1 MKKKKSAIIF
11 CLILLFF
18 SFLILSFPRYA
29 FSQVGLLE
37 KIAISKE
44 ANTLEVRILF
54 NRYTDSSDFKLTQ
67 PNRIVIDF
75 SGIENIRSSRHI
87 DVNDCG
93 VNSIRTGMFKRDTAR
108 VVFDLEDE
116 FPPYKIERIEGGW
129 RVLFWGKEEAEA
141 EKEEIIS
148 EKVELQEAISHLEVN
163 PARAK
168 VNDSIVVDMSG
179 SQNAE
184 SMEIEVFDSEGTR
197 VASQKLS
204 PGSARWEIKL
214 EKPGEFVFKGKAFNA
229 ERKPSE
235 NLCETIIYINFPP
248 TCKPETL
255 YYEDYVGKAFIIDVS
270 GSTDPDGEIVKADFV
285 ALDEK
290 KNLVSKF
297 TSTKKPFIWK
307 KEFDREGI
315 YTIPVVVTDNAG
327 AVSQPSEVQ
336 VVVTRKKVFLLVE
349 AGSLFARG
357 SPYGGYAVGRMGIL
371 YNIVPGTLDFM
382 ISGGGGQAM
391 ISDPWKSFLTASML
405 FHVRFKPFFLG
416 VGSGITSRISE
427 VRNPDGEIITDF
439 GFELTGKNMSR
450 RSFYFE
456 VRTPIGKDRSFADHH
471 KIMAGFRFIF

>member
-1 MKKKKSAIIF
+1 MKKKKSTIIICSIF
-11 CLILLFF
+11 LFS

-29 FSQVGLLE
+29 FGQVGILE
-37 KIAISKE
+37 KIIISKE
-44 ANTLEVRILF
+44 ANILEVRILL
-54 NRYTDSSDFKLTQ
+54 NRYTNSNDFKLIQ

-75 SGIENIRSSRHI
+75 FGIQNIKASRGI
-87 DVNDCG
+87 DVNDFG

-108 VVFDLEDE
+108 VVFDLKEE
-116 FPPYKIERIEGGW
+116 IPPHRIERIEGGW

-148 EKVELQEAISHLEVN
+148 EKVEIEEAISQLEVN
-163 PARAK
+163 PARAN
-168 VNDSIVVDMSG
+168 VNDSIVVDMGG

-184 SMEIEVFDSEGTR
+184 SMEVEIFDSEGAR

-229 ERKPSE
+229 EGKPSE
-235 NLCETIIYINFPP
+235 NACEAIVYINFPP

-255 YYEDYVGKAFIIDVS
+255 YQEDYIGKPFIIDVS
-270 GSTDPDGEIVKADFV
+270 GSTDPDGEIVKAEFI

-297 TSTKKPFIWK
+297 TSTKKPFVWK

-327 AVSQPSEVQ
+327 AVSLPSEVQ
-336 VVVTRKKVFLLVE
+336 VVVTHKKVFYLVE
-349 AGSLFARG
+349 GGSLFARG

-371 YNIVPGTLDFM
+371 YNIVPGTLDFL
-382 ISGGGGQAM
+382 ISGGGGQAL

-405 FHVRFKPFFLG
+405 FNVRFKPFFLG
-416 VGSGITSRISE
+416 VGPGITTKISE
-427 VRNPDGEIITDF
+427 VRNPDGEIIIDF

-456 VRTPIGKDRSFADHH
+456 VRTPIGKGRSFADHH
-471 KIMAGFRFIF
+471 KIMVGFRFIF